1 MKVERYAIAYDIG
14 KAINP
19 MLIEG
24 QMVGGLAQG
33 IGGALFEEFVYD
45 DQGQPLSLT
54 FADYLMVSAK

>member
-33 IGGALFEEFVYD
+33 IGGALFREFVCD